1 MKKSF
6 GAMQVELSG
15 SLVSISSNG
24 SLVKAQTVSPN
35 HAIQEFE
42 KICAKVE
49 TYVLKNA

>member
-6 GAMQVELSG
+6 GTMQVELSG

-42 KICAKVE
+42 KICAKVQS
-49 TYVLKNA
+49 YVLKNA